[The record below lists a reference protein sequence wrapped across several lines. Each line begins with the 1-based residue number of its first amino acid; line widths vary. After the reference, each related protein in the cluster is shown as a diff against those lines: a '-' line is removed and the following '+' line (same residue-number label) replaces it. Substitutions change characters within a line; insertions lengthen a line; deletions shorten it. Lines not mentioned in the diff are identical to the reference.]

1 MPPNRPDRTRW
12 SRAAPRH
19 VELTAVER
27 AAVAGVVAR
36 EQQRALDADARA
48 ALRRLL
54 APPGRARE
62 SGA

>member
-1 MPPNRPDRTRW
+1 MPTNRPDRTRW
-12 SRAAPRH
+12 SRAARH

-54 APPGRARE
+54 APPGGARE
-62 SGA
+62 SIA